1 MVGRNG
7 RLFTGVLKTDGDLD
21 LLLELKR
28 EDLERLF
35 SCIRDMV
42 DRSTPNLNSIQKY
55 VPHHRFSDTH
65 GSAFL
70 YRT

>member
-7 RLFTGVLKTDGDLD
+7 GLFTGVLRTDGDLD

-35 SCIRDMV
+35 SRIRDMV
-42 DRSTPNLNSIQKY
+42 DRSTPNLNTIQKY
-55 VPHHRFSDTH
+55 VPQHRFSDTH

-70 YRT
+70 